1 MPGGFCWRTRNCNAP
16 LGSTWMLGLG
26 GGSLLLFALG
36 LPALGVALVGP
47 HRKQLNDA
55 RTQARLG
62 FMYM

>member
-1 MPGGFCWRTRNCNAP
+1 
-16 LGSTWMLGLG
+16 MLGLG

-36 LPALGVALVGP
+36 IPALGVALVWP